1 MWYICANPSEI
12 RVIESK
18 FERQGGDVLVRD
30 DKKFLVLQRLTG
42 MPDITFSKTE
52 KSWLEEQLKSKSNV
66 KMLRRLF
73 DEQRGTIDFS
83 NEEPFNY
90 L

>member
-18 FERQGGDVLVRD
+18 FERQGGDILVRD
-30 DKKFLVLQRLTG
+30 DKKFLVLRFLNLQPT
-42 MPDITFSKTE
+42 DQ
-52 KSWLEEQLKSKSNV
+52 KSLEFLVAKHKKHLRNV
-66 KMLRRLF
+66 F
-73 DEQRGTIDFS
+73 NEQRGTIDFS
-83 NEEPFNY
+83 NEEPFSY

>member
-18 FERQGGDVLVRD
+18 FDRTAGDILIRD
-30 DKKFLVLQRLTG
+30 NKKFLVLGCWIKDQFK
-42 MPDITFSKTE
+42 PFISINKE
-52 KSWLEEQLKSKSNV
+52 YLETNV
-66 KMLRRLF
+66 KLNGKGF
-73 DEQRGTIDFS
+73 KKAFIEQRGTIDFS